1 MKRFDWNFSQ
11 SVIRINTDPEMRD
24 SSRTPPLNVVDFCL
38 LDLIPLKVAGFSK
51 SIVG

>member
-24 SSRTPPLNVVDFCL
+24 PSSPPLNVVDFCL